1 LGKVAA
7 SHGDYSTVI
16 GGYRG
21 SPSVLGW
28 PERHWAREGGQSV
41 DGAIVKGVILAG
53 GIGSRLA
60 PLTEVTN
67 KHLLPIGREPM
78 IWHSVRQLV
87 GAGIGE
93 ILVVTSTH
101 HMGSIVQSL
110 GSGKRF
116 DCELT
121 YRVQEEA
128 GGIAHA
134 LVLANAFSGGE
145 RIVALLGDNVFEY
158 SIKSHV
164 DDFCRQKRGARV
176 LLKEVGD
183 PERFGV
189 AALDEQVIISIEEKP
204 TRPQSKY
211 AVVGCYMYD
220 ERVFEI
226 IDRTKKSARGEHE
239 ITAVNNVYIEDRQLE
254 YGFVKGRWTDAGT
267 FESLIEASQLL
278 LELNNQIRS

>member
-1 LGKVAA
+1 
-7 SHGDYSTVI
+7 
-16 GGYRG
+16 
-21 SPSVLGW
+21 
-28 PERHWAREGGQSV
+28 
-41 DGAIVKGVILAG
+41 VKGIILAG
-53 GIGSRLA
+53 GVGSRLT

-67 KHLLPIGREPM
+67 KHLLPVGKEPM
-78 IWHSVRQLV
+78 LWHPVRQLV

-116 DCELT
+116 GCELT

-134 LVLANAFSGGE
+134 LALAKEFSAGD
-145 RIVALLGDNVFEY
+145 RIVVLLGDNVFEY
-158 SIKSHV
+158 SIKPHV
-164 DDFCRQKRGARV
+164 DDFRRQIRGARI

-204 TRPQSKY
+204 ARPQSKY

-220 ERVFEI
+220 EQVFDI
-226 IDRTKKSARGEHE
+226 ISRTKKSTRGEYE
-239 ITAVNNVYIEDRQLE
+239 ITAVNNIYVEERQLE

-267 FESLIEASQLL
+267 FETLIEAGRLL
-278 LELNNQIRS
+278 LELNNQIRP

>member
-1 LGKVAA
+1 M
-7 SHGDYSTVI
+7 
-16 GGYRG
+16 
-21 SPSVLGW
+21 
-28 PERHWAREGGQSV
+28 
-41 DGAIVKGVILAG
+41 KGVVLAG
-53 GIGSRLA
+53 GIGSRLT

-67 KHLLPIGREPM
+67 KHLLPVGKEPM
-78 IWHSVRQLV
+78 LWHPLRQLV
-87 GAGIGE
+87 GSGIEE
-93 ILVVTSTH
+93 ILVITSTH
-101 HMGSIVQSL
+101 HMGSVVQSV

-116 DCELT
+116 GCELT

-134 LVLANAFSGGE
+134 LALAKAFAAAD
-145 RIVALLGDNVFEY
+145 RIVVLLGDNVFEY
-158 SIKSHV
+158 SIKPHV
-164 DDFCRQKRGARV
+164 EDFRRQQRGARV

-204 TRPQSKY
+204 TKPRSKY

-220 ERVFEI
+220 ERVFDI
-226 IDRTKKSARGEHE
+226 IGRTKKSARGEYE

-267 FESLIEASQLL
+267 FESLIEAGRLL
-278 LELNNQIRS
+278 LELDNQIRP